1 MNSLEVQEVQKEVS
15 LLKSA
20 VEVLHDEVRALKK
33 KLKVIVYVKCRC
45 TLTHNAHVSK
55 YCTHTPTHTHTIVG
69 LISIVSRKNL
79 AKKLPKPS
87 TTDMPW
93 ISPFL
98 FKLTYNYKVCV
109 LKVFTNCKYNCINTA
124 FRVET
129 HIAYSLNIKYML
141 LWLSIMKLIVVL
153 LIFTIYFPY

>member
-45 TLTHNAHVSK
+45 TLTHNAHVSE

-87 TTDMPW
+87 THGPE
-93 ISPFL
+93 
-98 FKLTYNYKVCV
+98 NY
-109 LKVFTNCKYNCINTA
+109 
-124 FRVET
+124 
-129 HIAYSLNIKYML
+129 
-141 LWLSIMKLIVVL
+141 
-153 LIFTIYFPY
+153 